1 MSHELLV
8 YLSPDQFLGMAYT
21 LPESPH
27 SIDNI
32 VELASLMRGGTQ
44 MDDVPYLLINE
55 FGRVTGHEGRH
66 RANALRRMGY
76 QKMPVRLMSNNFADI
91 RWGQQSDPNNS
102 NYKQRLPDVLIS
114 EEGYQAMEVPYETEG
129 PRRGMPRPE
138 YADSTPQK
146 TPRPSFEWEGQ
157 FVRGWDYE
165 ARMLP
170 ELGSEEFHNAAHRTK
185 IKVEARAMFDRV
197 GAELSGFDKR
207 MHDIRGVEA
216 YEDQLYSLYREPQFK
231 NIEVGFIEQARKAD
245 GQPFDIFWEDDRF
258 DLGDLAEQEIY
269 WNPTES
275 KAEVAQAK
283 EQILR
288 DRAETRRHQEA
299 YIEELEAKRLAEELE
314 EQRMLATLTPQERA
328 AYLKK
333 KQDELFDDLILLQE
347 QPQEP
352 RMADDMVD
360 VYGRKLTEEQA
371 LKELADLQEQ
381 FRVTAPDSRAYNE
394 LRGEIRLLDRALENY
409 YTQVP
414 ATTDIFGD
422 PVETRRPDPSDFL
435 EDPVVTRTMETGLP
449 EDFGPPRTMRD
460 PTPTVRGDTKT
471 FIDAFDQFAG
481 ADDKLLMT
489 MRQDPSLEELFELHD
504 EQAARVREF
513 REELEL
519 ERSAG
524 RFGFVNIAEDREYD
538 LEMAQKELENTR
550 QRLRDEYLRAR
561 SKRAR
566 ARAELEE
573 RYAST
578 VREPFIEE
586 EVFDR
591 EKETRRRMGQLR
603 RVEAAERAAR
613 FPAQPG
619 LSAMLESEG
628 IPRDSFL
635 DFIETPENR
644 RSGKSIPQLIED
656 YKIAGELF
664 GSAEETGLRVFTP
677 TDVEA
682 DFVTDEDM
690 LMRGLFADD
699 DLMEAGARA
708 YDMTPGEYRERVRQQ
723 ADFYDELLQEGR
735 TPAIDFDDPL
745 QRSAYEI
752 AEQRQMARRVQPQT
766 LMLAPG
772 SPSRRMTLERR
783 PDSPSGMQLLRQAA
797 EEGESLPTAS
807 DVLPTGPESRRTQG
821 VGAQLSEGQ
830 TEAGQGALR
839 GAAELEPDKVRMA
852 VDRPLLSS
860 TTGALGFDPATAPG
874 PGSGSLSSRFTA
886 TAEQARDLLADP
898 DIEAK
903 IDPKQLSRIRE
914 LALKAAP
921 ILRAAGNAAL
931 AGELVYYSV
940 KERSVPGGVMAAGA
954 AAVEGTG
961 ALMGLPQAAYETFAP
976 NYQERAEQGMLSRPE
991 VLAEGAAALG
1001 RGIASTV
1008 GAYGREKERKARRK
1022 QYEEATEFG
1031 VRMGLDQETARR
1043 RAKKYMEGW
1052 IAAREQGLEPPPI
1065 NSDPYLQPSQDEAL
1079 MNGMR

>member
-1 MSHELLV
+1 MSTELLV

-146 TPRPSFEWEGQ
+146 IPRPSFEWEGQ

-207 MHDIRGVEA
+207 MHDLRGAEA
-216 YEDQLYSLYREPQFK
+216 YEDKLYSLYREPQFR

-422 PVETRRPDPSDFL
+422 PVESRRPDPSDFL

-449 EDFGPPRTMRD
+449 EDFGPPRQMVVEGGNVRNI
-460 PTPTVRGDTKT
+460 PPEYREAVRNPAPTVRGDPQA
-471 FIDAFDQFAG
+471 FIDAFDEMEAF
-481 ADDKLLMT
+481 DDELLMT
-489 MRQDPSLEELFELHD
+489 MRQDPATREALGMYNERASEVRKIRQELAENPDNVVRMMLRESLE
-504 EQAARVREF
+504 R
-513 REELEL
+513 
-519 ERSAG
+519 
-524 RFGFVNIAEDREYD
+524 AEDYLSNIRMS
-538 LEMAQKELENTR
+538 LEQKASETQARRSLAAQ
-550 QRLRDEYLRAR
+550 QRNESLA
-561 SKRAR
+561 
-566 ARAELEE
+566 
-573 RYAST
+573 
-578 VREPFIEE
+578 
-586 EVFDR
+586 
-591 EKETRRRMGQLR
+591 
-603 RVEAAERAAR
+603 
-613 FPAQPG
+613 
-619 LSAMLESEG
+619 SAMQE
-628 IPRDSFL
+628 PR
-635 DFIETPENR
+635 I
-644 RSGKSIPQLIED
+644 
-656 YKIAGELF
+656 
-664 GSAEETGLRVFTP
+664 
-677 TDVEA
+677 
-682 DFVTDEDM
+682 
-690 LMRGLFADD
+690 
-699 DLMEAGARA
+699 GARGT
-708 YDMTPGEYRERVRQQ
+708 D
-723 ADFYDELLQEGR
+723 AD
-735 TPAIDFDDPL
+735 
-745 QRSAYEI
+745 
-752 AEQRQMARRVQPQT
+752 QT
-766 LMLAPG
+766 VV
-772 SPSRRMTLERR
+772 STLR
-783 PDSPSGMQLLRQAA
+783 
-797 EEGESLPTAS
+797 
-807 DVLPTGPESRRTQG
+807 
-821 VGAQLSEGQ
+821 EGQ
-830 TEAGQGALR
+830 TEAVGGLLDIGER
-839 GAAELEPDKVRMA
+839 LEP
-852 VDRPLLSS
+852 S
-860 TTGALGFDPATAPG
+860 GARVINRAGTIYDQGPGAIRIDDPDPG
-874 PGSGSLSSRFTA
+874 PGRLRLSPKFTA
-886 TAEQARDLLADP
+886 DAEQLRDILADP
-898 DIEAK
+898 DTKARIAK
-903 IDPKQLSRIRE
+903 GQLNRLQE
-914 LALKAAP
+914 LTLRAAP
-921 ILRAAGNAAL
+921 ALRAAGNVAL
-931 AGELVYYSV
+931 AGELLYYIG
-940 KERSVPGGVMAAGA
+940 KERSLPGGVMAAGA
-954 AAVEGTG
+954 ATVEGTG
-961 ALMGLPQAAYETFAP
+961 ALLEAP
-976 NYQERAEQGMLSRPE
+976 SQILEATVPGYGEKGVHLGAELAGM
-991 VLAEGAAALG
+991 AG
-1001 RGIASTV
+1001 RGIRSLV
-1008 GAYGREKERKARRK
+1008 GAYGREQGRKERRK
-1022 QYEEATEFG
+1022 VYNEAIDYGTR
-1031 VRMGLDQETARR
+1031 VMGLSLDDARGFGQDYMKRYREAQER
-1043 RAKKYMEGW
+1043 GV
-1052 IAAREQGLEPPPI
+1052 EPPPI
-1065 NSDPYLQPSQDEAL
+1065 GRDPLMSAEQDEAL
-1079 MNGMR
+1079 MSGMR